1 MPSHPRTDP
10 GCACASRRHFVAG
23 VLSVALATA
32 ALPRLAGAAAP
43 MQRRLIVL
51 NTHTGE
57 VVDAIYWTDRGYQ
70 PAELGR
76 LDWVLRDHRSGDVLA
91 IDRRLFD
98 LLNELAASAGVSPR
112 YQLISGYR
120 SPATNAK
127 LAAASD
133 GVTPRSLHMEGRAI
147 DERLEGLPTAKLR
160 DLALRMQAGGV
171 GYYPQSDFVHLDL
184 GRVRSWSG

>member
-1 MPSHPRTDP
+1 MSSHPRTDP
-10 GCACASRRHFVAG
+10 GCACASRRHFVGG

-43 MQRRLIVL
+43 LQRWLLVR
-51 NTHTGE
+51 NTHPGE
-57 VVDAIYWTDRGYQ
+57 VVDDIYWTDRGYL

-133 GVTPRSLHMEGRAI
+133 GVSPRSLHMEGRAI
-147 DERLEGLPTAKLR
+147 DVRLEGLPTAKLR